1 MGNIIEYKVIHLHSQ
16 EAVEK
21 AVNQGISEGWE
32 PSGSLQVVTFHNA
45 NPWWI
50 QAMVKRAQ

>member
-1 MGNIIEYKVIHLHSQ
+1 VGNVVEYKVLHLHSQ
-16 EAVEK
+16 DAVEK
-21 AVNQGISEGWE
+21 AVNQAIAEGWE

-50 QAMVKRAQ
+50 QAMVRRA